1 MPSEF
6 LPNSPLFF
14 SDARDA
20 RAITPDGY
28 DKKLIYWREQF
39 KQEAND
45 TARLNEE
52 LLNIPKYIKAIKGE
66 YWDRRRPKY
75 KSSFYSNRLD
85 KARVDNLALLTDSR
99 PVIDIY
105 TRRDD
110 LKQQADILHKVFES
124 EWVDKDMD
132 MDLVRVTDICKMMG
146 TSFWKV
152 GASYPGNLKV
162 ISYGP
167 DSVMPVQP
175 GFSIQESTGVLCKT
189 WKSLSY
195 YKARFPFDAD
205 GIEKEAGMF
214 DVRSGN
220 GKYNRPDS
228 MDEYVWNG
236 LSPAMQRALGQ
247 QNPPPEAQSSI
258 FKSIEL
264 QEIYVEDPS
273 INDSR
278 RPILMRHPYWPL
290 DAYNWW
296 YWVQP
301 GERLYPRK
309 RLIIFGGNKRLYD
322 GPSPYWH
329 GLYPFACLR
338 LNPVP
343 WSFWGLSQYRN
354 LLPINGAINDIVAGI
369 LDMVKRALN
378 PQAITKQG
386 AIPPAS
392 WKEFFSDMPGAKLF
406 MNSMANPQADLRY
419 MQPPEIPQYVFS
431 LLLQYLVPEFD
442 RMSNALDVNAM
453 GKKKQVP
460 SGETLDQMRD
470 SLNTS
475 LRLEE
480 RYLEVFLRDAGTQCM
495 SNVFQFFTAKQRLK
509 MLGADGTTLEDY
521 DFDPGS
527 MVPDEALNKHDHWK
541 HFGLHLKSGSL
552 HGGSKDREKMY
563 ALQLASRGLIPI
575 QYLYKT
581 LEIQNPKD
589 VFAQLLEEHQAGLG
603 GGGGRKSGTQKEKQG
618 KG

>member
-1 MPSEF
+1 MPDI
-6 LPNSPLFF
+6 LPLSPIFYDGAP
-14 SDARDA
+14 SSKP
-20 RAITPDGY
+20 TVPDGY
-28 DKKLIYWREQF
+28 DSKLLYWREQF
-39 KQEAND
+39 KQEATD

-52 LLNIPKYIKAIKGE
+52 LLKIPSYIKAIKGE

-75 KSSFYSNRLD
+75 KSTFYSNRLD
-85 KARVDNLALLTDSR
+85 KARVDNLALLTDTR
-99 PVIDIY
+99 PVIDVY
-105 TRRDD
+105 SRRED
-110 LKQQADILHKVFES
+110 LKQQADIVHKVFEH
-124 EWVDKDMD
+124 EWIDKDMD
-132 MDLVRVTDICKMMG
+132 LDLIRVTDITKMMG
-146 TSFWKV
+146 TGFWKI
-152 GASYPGNLKV
+152 GATYPGHMKV

-175 GFSIQESTGVLCKT
+175 GFSIQESTGVLCRT
-189 WKSLSY
+189 WKALSY
-195 YKARFPFDAD
+195 YKTRFPFDSQ
-205 GIEKEAGMF
+205 GIEREAGTF
-214 DVRSGN
+214 DVRGGS
-220 GKYNRPDS
+220 GKYNRPDNL
-228 MDEYVWNG
+228 DEYVWNG

-247 QNPPPEAQSSI
+247 TNPPPEAQSSI
-258 FKSIEL
+258 FKSVEL
-264 QEIYVEDPS
+264 QEIYVDDPS
-273 INDSR
+273 INDSKK
-278 RPILMRHPYWPL
+278 PILMRHPYWPL

-354 LLPINGAINDIVAGI
+354 LLPINNAINEVVAGI
-369 LDMVKRALN
+369 MDMTKRALN
-378 PQAITKQG
+378 PQAMTRQG
-386 AIPPAS
+386 AVAPAS
-392 WKEFFSDMPGAKLF
+392 WKEFFSDMPGAKLT
-406 MNSMANPQADLRY
+406 MNAMANVSSDVRY
-419 MQPPEIPQYVFS
+419 MDPPNIPPYVFN
-431 LLLQYLVPEFD
+431 LLLQYLIPEFD

-480 RYLEVFLRDAGTQCM
+480 RYLEVFLRDVGTQCL
-495 SNVFQFFTAKQRLK
+495 SHVFQFYTTRQRLK
-509 MLGADGTTLEDY
+509 MLGSDGTTLEDY
-521 DFDPGS
+521 DFDPGTLI
-527 MVPDEALNKHDHWK
+527 PDEVLPKSDHWK
-541 HFGLHLKSGSL
+541 SFGLHLKSGSL

-575 QYLYKT
+575 QHLYKT
-581 LEIQNPKD
+581 LEIQNPES
-589 VFAQLLEEHQAGLG
+589 VFAQLMQEHQAGIG
-603 GGGGRKSGTQKEKQG
+603 GGGGRKSGTRAEKQG